1 MATEFVTDFETEYQ
15 RKWLRFPALV
25 TRQQAARAIGV
36 TLDEFDALEARRE
49 GPVCTPNGT
58 PECYRREHL
67 KAYWRQQLTKL
78 AEQADSQND
87 E

>member
-1 MATEFVTDFETEYQ
+1 MATEFVTEHQ

-25 TRQQAARAIGV
+25 SRQQAARAIGV
-36 TLDEFDALEARRE
+36 TLEEFDELDARGE

-67 KAYWRQQLTKL
+67 KAYWRQRLTEL
-78 AEQADSQND
+78 TARAGSQND
-87 E
+87 G